1 MTSVTVWFDGFQVGE
16 VSVAKSGA
24 LSFSYCEEWLS
35 TEGAFALSL
44 TIPLDAAAY
53 PSEVISPWLANLLP
67 EEDQLSI
74 LTRSLGLDRSDTLAV
89 LGAIGGDT
97 AGALSFGVPSTRSE
111 WTYTPLTDFYGLDD
125 PEAALERHFQDLQQR
140 PFLVGEEGVRLSLAG
155 GQKKSALAVL
165 DARGVP
171 VLRLPGQGD
180 VLAIPRNGAPSTIIV
195 KPDNPILPGIVE
207 NETYCLRL
215 AQAIGL
221 NTVEATI
228 LAAGRRRAICVL
240 RYDRRI
246 SQAGALQRLHQ
257 EDFAQANGTPPG
269 RKYERGT
276 LAGPSLATLLSTGR
290 YLPSTDALSLLDNVI
305 FNILVANSDAH
316 AKNYSLLLPIGTGPR
331 IAPLYD
337 VSTVL
342 AWPTVAQDFAQN
354 IAGHRRKPG
363 DVAARHWD
371 VIAQSAGYRPAD
383 VRDRVQQL
391 ADGFIAKRVATTE
404 AVAALPGSSPGYVE
418 EAAGLIEDNALRIAG
433 RLRNTRSPDATPSTS
448 EEGAREEKLEALRQS
463 LNASIARGGEY
474 SDADVGAHIDAAL
487 DGLAPS
493 TKARKLS
500 PSGRN

>member
-1 MTSVTVWFDGFQVGE
+1 VTSVPVWFDEFLVGN
-16 VSVAKSGA
+16 VSVAKTGA
-24 LSFSYCEEWLS
+24 LSFSYCEAWLA
-35 TEGAFALSL
+35 TEGAFPLSL
-44 TIPLDAAAY
+44 TIPLDATAY

-89 LGAIGGDT
+89 LSAIGGDT
-97 AGALSFGVPSTRSE
+97 AGALCFGVPSTRSD
-111 WTYTPLTDFYGLDD
+111 WTYTPLTDFYGVDD
-125 PEAALERHFQDLQQR
+125 PGAALERHFQDLQQR

-165 DARGVP
+165 DASGVP

-195 KPDNPILPGIVE
+195 KPDNPILPGTVE

-221 NTVEATI
+221 NSVEATI

-240 RYDRRI
+240 RYDRRV
-246 SQAGALQRLHQ
+246 SKAGTLQRLHQ
-257 EDFAQANGTPPG
+257 EDFAQANGTAPG

-276 LAGPSLATLLSTGR
+276 VPGPSLATLLSTGR

-305 FNILVANSDAH
+305 FNILVANCDAH

-354 IAGHRRKPG
+354 IAGQRRKPS
-363 DVAARHWD
+363 DVAVRHWD

-391 ADGFIAKRVATTE
+391 ADGFIAKRAATSE
-404 AVAALPGSSPGYVE
+404 AVAALPGCTPGYVE
-418 EAAGLIEDNALRIAG
+418 QAAGLIEDNALLIAG
-433 RLRNTRSPDATPSTS
+433 RLATTRSPDAMQSAS
-448 EEGAREEKLEALRQS
+448 GEGARETKLAALRQT
-463 LNASIARGGEY
+463 LNASIARGGKH
-474 SDADVGAHIDAAL
+474 SDADLGVHINAAL
-487 DGLAPS
+487 DGWEPS
-493 TKARKLS
+493 TKAR
-500 PSGRN
+500 